1 MKCDDVRPR
10 LTAYL
15 DGDLDADR
23 GTVIRGHLRACE
35 ACRSIAEQEAALR
48 DGLRA
53 MPTLDPPPAL
63 WANIQAQLAAAEV
76 EESNQPAWK
85 RTFAR
90 WMRAGLLPR
99 FAAGGALAA
108 AAVAVL
114 VWRTTHDEPVVEQPT
129 TKLVDT
135 PSPDFQSSRTA
146 SMPTPPMPSGCQLAG
161 PSDADVTADLAADA
175 ERMTSCYAQT
185 ATELLALANDARP
198 RWTDDERTLFDANV
212 RELRGRIDNA
222 PAGRPRQRAWRA
234 LNRYLQRTITRDDI
248 VLAGGTP

>member
-35 ACRSIAEQEAALR
+35 SCRGVAEQEAALR

-85 RTFAR
+85 RTLAR
-90 WMRAGLLPR
+90 WTRAGMMPR
-99 FAAGGALAA
+99 FAAAGAFAAA
-108 AAVAVL
+108 AAVIL
-114 VWRTTHDEPVVEQPT
+114 VWRTAAPVDEPVP

-135 PSPDFQSSRTA
+135 PSPELKSYS
-146 SMPTPPMPSGCQLAG
+146 PPMAPPNGCALDAPSGV
-161 PSDADVTADLAADA
+161 DVTADLAAEA
-175 ERMTSCYAQT
+175 ERVTSCYAQT
-185 ATELLALANDARP
+185 ATELLALARDARP
-198 RWTDDERTLFDANV
+198 RWSDEQRTAFDAKV
-212 RELRGRIDNA
+212 GELRGAVDA
-222 PAGRPRQRAWRA
+222 AQPGRPRQRAWRA
-234 LNRYLQRTITRDDI
+234 LDRYLQSAITRDDI
-248 VLAGGTP
+248 ALASGVAP